1 MNGAAPDFSGT
12 VSRATVTPPSPDDTT
27 NWPGRPDQGRVDQF
41 KPETEAAPAKPD
53 SPRVRMLP
61 LLSAGVVGA
70 VLLLGVALG
79 IVYLVAGDKS
89 KAISVSTGDCVKR
102 DGNAAVKAD
111 CSDSSAFTV
120 VSIVDDHT
128 KCEDPK
134 QPYVQ
139 NPTSDGKTQ
148 ILCLKPKS

>member
-1 MNGAAPDFSGT
+1 
-12 VSRATVTPPSPDDTT
+12 VTPPSPDDTT
-27 NWPGRPDQGRVDQF
+27 NWPGPAEQGRFDQFRPDA
-41 KPETEAAPAKPD
+41 AAPAKPET
-53 SPRVRMLP
+53 PRVRMLP
-61 LLSAGVVGA
+61 ILIAVVLGA
-70 VLLLGVALG
+70 MLLLGIALG

-111 CSDSSAFTV
+111 CGDAASFTV
-120 VSIVDDHT
+120 VSIVDDHS
-128 KCEDPK
+128 KCQDPK

-139 NPTSDGKTQ
+139 NPTSNGKTQ